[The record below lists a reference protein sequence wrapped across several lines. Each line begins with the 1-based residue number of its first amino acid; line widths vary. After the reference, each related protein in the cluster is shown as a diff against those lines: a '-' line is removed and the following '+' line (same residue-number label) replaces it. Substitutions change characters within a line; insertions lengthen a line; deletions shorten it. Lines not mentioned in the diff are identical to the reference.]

1 MSKETAKKI
10 YQAIEEGDAAT
21 VGETLRRQPQLLTT
35 HINGESWLHIAAR
48 KNQVSIIEWLV
59 TAGLPIDI
67 ENQSSGE
74 TPLDSAAGHGSLEAA
89 RWLISRGAD
98 VNRGAGVRATPL
110 INAIYGGSLD
120 IVQLLVS
127 KGARLDVGFGS
138 PSRSPAS
145 FARDQGQDEIADW
158 LLANGSAAGDYA
170 KTLHQHLKAA
180 YPDIHRLE
188 QSRLPLWLATVG
200 DRRAIMSVGLAG
212 RVAANRDEM
221 AHLVELLMYLP
232 GHWLPD
238 PTGAWALALFD
249 WLAAVLPLGPLQPDE
264 GCLVLSSEDP
274 KLPRLPDTPFQGV
287 LLVRDN
293 SDAGWCDISD
303 EISAAYYLIFPLF
316 AEEVR
321 MAKDRGVDELLDA
334 LNARGI
340 EPVARLDRASAV

>member
-1 MSKETAKKI
+1 MSKETARKI
-10 YQAIEEGDAAT
+10 YNAIEEGDAAT
-21 VGETLRRQPQLLTT
+21 VGDTLKRQPQLLHS

-59 TAGLPIDI
+59 GAGLQIDT
-67 ENQSSGE
+67 EHETSRE

-127 KGARLDVGFGS
+127 KGARLDTGFGS

-158 LLANGSAAGDYA
+158 LLANDAAAGDYA
-170 KTLHQHLKAA
+170 KTLVRHLRAA
-180 YPDIHRLE
+180 YRKPQQLE
-188 QSRLPLWLATVG
+188 GSKLPLWLADAG
-200 DRRAIMSVGLAG
+200 DRRAILSAGLAG
-212 RVAANRDEM
+212 RVAASRDEM

-232 GHWLPD
+232 SSWKND
-238 PTGAWALALFD
+238 AEGAWALEMIE
-249 WLAAVLPLGPLQPDE
+249 WLAAGLPAGPIQPVE
-264 GCLVLSSEDP
+264 GCLVVSNANP
-274 KLPRLPDTPFQGV
+274 KLPPMPKTPFEGV

-303 EISAAYYLIFPLF
+303 EVSAAYYLAFPLF
-316 AEEVR
+316 PEEVR
-321 MAKDRGVDELLDA
+321 LVERRGVDDLLEA
-334 LNARGI
+334 LNSRGI
-340 EPVARLDRASAV
+340 EPVAKIDRPKAA